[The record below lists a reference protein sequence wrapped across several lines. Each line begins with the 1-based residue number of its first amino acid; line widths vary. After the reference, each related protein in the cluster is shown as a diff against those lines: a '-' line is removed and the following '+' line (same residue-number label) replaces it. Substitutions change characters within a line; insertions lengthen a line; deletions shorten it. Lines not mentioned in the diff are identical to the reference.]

1 MNVNFVFYYRSKDSY
16 RIDVSKKYEMSQDE
30 IFVLLIIRDVS
41 EKDLGSYILEV
52 FNDFGFVFIFGQFDV

>member
-1 MNVNFVFYYRSKDSY
+1 MNMNFVFYYRSKDSY

>member
-16 RIDVSKKYEMSQDE
+16 RIDASKKYEMSQDE

>member
-52 FNDFGFVFIFGQFDV
+52 FNDFGFVFILGQFDV

>member
-1 MNVNFVFYYRSKDSY
+1 MNMNFVFYYRSKDSY

-30 IFVLLIIRDVS
+30 IFVLLIIRDVL
-41 EKDLGSYILEV
+41 EKDLGSFILEV

>member
-1 MNVNFVFYYRSKDSY
+1 MNMNFVFYYRSKDSY

-52 FNDFGFVFIFGQFDV
+52 FNDFGFVFILGQFDV